1 MLMPTGVATAIIDRT
16 IEVMDTIARIG
27 TIAAM
32 DIIAHIGHTI
42 GAMDIA
48 RTTEAMGVRRFTSP
62 YHQFG
67 SPSAAATGNP
77 KAERLQTTVRL

>member
-1 MLMPTGVATAIIDRT
+1 MPTGVATAIIDRT

-48 RTTEAMGVRRFTSP
+48 RTDRGYGGPAFYLAIPPVRIAIGGG
-62 YHQFG
+62 YW
-67 SPSAAATGNP
+67 
-77 KAERLQTTVRL
+77 